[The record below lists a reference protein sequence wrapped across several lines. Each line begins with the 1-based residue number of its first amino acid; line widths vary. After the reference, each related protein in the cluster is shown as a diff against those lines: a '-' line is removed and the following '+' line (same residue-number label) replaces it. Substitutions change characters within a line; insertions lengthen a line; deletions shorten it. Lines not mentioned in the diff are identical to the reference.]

1 VEVVHDPPGG
11 QEERVLAVGLLL
23 RRLVVGRLQD
33 RPPGRVVGAVLVGLG
48 VFFLA
53 GNPASIRETKAGQ
66 AVSYAAL
73 TGVLIASYTLWD
85 KHAVSALLI
94 PPILYDWTNY
104 LGRAVLLAPLAL
116 RRKEEVQATWAMHRR
131 EVLGAALLSPLSYM
145 LVLTA
150 LVVSPVS
157 YVAPAREISI
167 LIGAVMGARLLSEG
181 DARRRLL
188 AASAMVVGVVALS
201 LG

>member
-1 VEVVHDPPGG
+1 M
-11 QEERVLAVGLLL
+11 
-23 RRLVVGRLQD
+23 
-33 RPPGRVVGAVLVGLG
+33 
-48 VFFLA
+48 
-53 GNPASIRETKAGQ
+53 
-66 AVSYAAL
+66 
-73 TGVLIASYTLWD
+73 
-85 KHAVSALLI
+85 
-94 PPILYDWTNY
+94 YDWTNY
-104 LGRAVLLAPLAL
+104 LGRAVLLAPFAL